1 MLDEARR
8 RVRDFLAV
16 RRLAYRRVFKSGEDS
31 RRVLLDLAK
40 FCRAHETTVGENERA
55 TLVLEGRREV
65 WLRIQQHINLTDEE
79 LWKLYMRGE

>member
-8 RVRDFLAV
+8 RVRDFLST
-16 RRLAYRRVFKSGEDS
+16 RRHAYRRTFKSGEDS
-31 RRVLLDLAK
+31 RRVLQDLAK
-40 FCRAHETTVGENERA
+40 FCRAHETTVGENDRA

-65 WLRIQQHINLTDEE
+65 WLRIQQHLQMTDEE